1 MMSVGPLRYSDDP
14 TGLDGWSEAVRRWE
28 REGLVSKLWA
38 SDASV
43 WGKAAPTAHQW
54 LGWLDLPETMQSQLE
69 ELTELAEDVACEGV
83 EDVVLMGMGGSSLA
97 PEMFFSVFGSVAGF
111 PCLTILD
118 STHPEAV
125 DSLTHRLDPT
135 RTLFVVSSKS
145 GTTVETLSFYRH
157 FWKRSSGEGSRFVAI
172 TDRGTPLDELARER
186 GFRAVFNAPAD
197 VGGRFSAFSV
207 FGLVPAAL
215 IGVDLAALLGRARE
229 MADHGRRS
237 AGENPA
243 VGLGLALGAAAVAGM
258 DKLTLH
264 TSEGLSAFPAW
275 MEQLVAESLGKNGL
289 GIIPVAGEPILPSG
303 MYGKDRLFLQ
313 WDLAGEVAV
322 GPPPGQGWARIA
334 LKDRLDMGAE
344 ILRAELAVSAAGEVL
359 GVNPFD
365 QPDVEEAKRLA
376 SVAMGRSGTVMTEDL
391 VPAQSSRA
399 AMMIKRMIQD
409 LKAGEYLGI
418 QAYLPPGAEMEE
430 QVGGIRRRITQTSGA
445 ATTFGY
451 GPRFLHSTGQI
462 HKGGPSSGVFLQI
475 VDDPALEVEVPDA
488 DYGFAKL
495 ISAQAEG
502 DYSALRRVGRRVLR
516 VGLGS
521 DRSGGLE
528 AISNSLV

>member
-1 MMSVGPLRYSDDP
+1 MMSVGPQRYSDDLA
-14 TGLDGWSEAVRRWE
+14 GLDGWSEAVCRWE

-54 LGWLDLPETMQSQLE
+54 LGWLDLPETMQAQLE
-69 ELTELAEDVACEGV
+69 EITELAEDVASEGV

-97 PEMFFSVFGSVAGF
+97 PEMFFSVFGSAAGC
-111 PCLTILD
+111 PRLTILD

-125 DSLTHRLDPT
+125 DSLTHRLDPS
-135 RTLFVVSSKS
+135 RTLFLVSSKS

-157 FWKRSSGEGSRFVAI
+157 FWKRCSGEGSRFVAI

-215 IGVDLAALLGRARE
+215 IGVDLAALLHRARE

-264 TSEGLSAFPAW
+264 TSESLSAFPAW

-289 GIIPVAGEPILPSG
+289 GIIPVAGEPILPTG
-303 MYGKDRLFLQ
+303 TYGEDRLFLQ
-313 WDLAGEVAV
+313 WDLAGEAAV
-322 GPPPGQGWARIA
+322 GPPGRTWARIA

-359 GVNPFD
+359 RVNPFD

-376 SVAMGRSGTVMTEDL
+376 SVAMGRSGQVVREDL
-391 VPAQSSRA
+391 VPAQSPQA
-399 AMMIKRMIQD
+399 AMMIKRMIQE

-418 QAYLPPGAEMEE
+418 QAYLPPGPEVEE
-430 QVGGIRRRITQTSGA
+430 QVGGIRRRITEMSGA

-462 HKGGPSSGVFLQI
+462 HKGGPASGVFLQI
-475 VDDPALEVEVPDA
+475 VDDPALEVEVSDA

-516 VGLGS
+516 VSLGS